1 MIWLHFTVYIFFTG
15 YGPNPVLLYEK
26 EQLGQSAKYLFT
38 TFLWTFTSNNDIH
51 DTNLLSVS
59 FFNQKKKSFCSVSK
73 NGTKINYIEEWKRK
87 R

>member
-38 TFLWTFTSNNDIH
+38 TFLWTVT
-51 DTNLLSVS
+51 
-59 FFNQKKKSFCSVSK
+59 
-73 NGTKINYIEEWKRK
+73 
-87 R
+87 